1 MNDVDIG
8 AGNPE
13 ITEFHYGNPELQ
25 DIDPHLLYSKMR
37 GLCPIAR
44 SERYGGFWIFSTYE
58 DVLAAYEHP
67 EIFSS
72 FPNHIPTS
80 LGHDRPMV
88 PLEIDPPDHVRYRQI
103 LTPIF
108 GPVRTAKL
116 EPIVRRQ
123 VGELLDTI
131 IERGSC
137 DYVADFARVLPTTV
151 FLEMMGWPL
160 DHAEQ
165 FHRWSWEIVHG
176 VPGDEQASFELR
188 QETGLALYSYFA
200 EDLDARAEK
209 GVADSASET
218 GDILDVLLSAT
229 FNNERPLTQ
238 FEILDCI
245 FLLLIAGLD
254 TTQSVLSLSTE
265 YLALN
270 PATRKDLVGRVGT
283 PGFATAV
290 EELLRW
296 SSPVAPGRTL
306 TVPHERR
313 GVAMQPG
320 DRVMLLTGS
329 AARDDEEFD
338 EPDAVDFDRHPN
350 RHLAFGAGPHRC
362 LASHL
367 ARMELRVA
375 LEEWHRRIPDY
386 RITEGGVVRKHLSA
400 VRGVDHLPLTLGG

>member
-1 MNDVDIG
+1 MSQVDIG
-8 AGNPE
+8 SNDPE
-13 ITEFHYGNPELQ
+13 ISTFHYGNPEVQ
-25 DIDPHLLYSKMR
+25 EADPQPLYARMR
-37 GLCPIAR
+37 AACPIAR
-44 SERYGGFWIFSTYE
+44 SERHGGFWIFSTYE

-88 PLEIDPPDHVRYRQI
+88 PLEIDPPDHVRYRRI

-116 EPIVRRQ
+116 ESIVRRQ
-123 VGELLDTI
+123 VSELMDGIL
-131 IERGSC
+131 ERGEC

-160 DHAEQ
+160 EHAEQ
-165 FHRWSWEIVHG
+165 FHRWSWEAIHG
-176 VPGDEQASFELR
+176 VPGDEEATYRMRE
-188 QETGLALYSYFA
+188 EAGLAMYTYFA
-200 EDLDARAEK
+200 EELDARADNVGEVT
-209 GVADSASET
+209 GSET

-229 FNNERPLTQ
+229 FNNERPLSQ

-254 TTQSVLSLSTE
+254 TTQSVLSLSVE
-265 YLALN
+265 YLAEN
-270 PATRKDLVGRVGT
+270 AEKRQDLVSRVGT
-283 PGFATAV
+283 PGFAAAV

-296 SSPVAPGRTL
+296 TSPVSPGRTL
-306 TVPHERR
+306 TCAHERG
-313 GVAMQPG
+313 GVRMEAG

-329 AARDDEEFD
+329 AARDEREFPSAD
-338 EPDAVDFDRHPN
+338 VVDFDRHPN
-350 RHLAFGAGPHRC
+350 RHLAFGAGAHRC
-362 LASHL
+362 LGSHL

-386 RITEGGVVRKHLSA
+386 RIPAGATVRKHLSA
-400 VRGVDHLPLTLGG
+400 VRGVDSLPLMVG